1 MLNYSTQQR
10 HGQVRRQA
18 QLYICWGSLT
28 ACLSL
33 QFSRAS
39 VLLVADFSCS
49 SWMRETFTAA
59 LSSSRLFSFS
69 SVSCLSLEDGEGG
82 GVQFKSNSNVM
93 YVENTSIYNTLRGP
107 IIPIHW
113 NNKHTSW
120 IRPFSHTTESHSS
133 LDCQSTKDIS
143 PLVTDCRV
151 SSLPSSPLHVVQLW
165 PKASHHPDLVGGDG
179 QILHGQSQLQILVL
193 QISHR
198 LLERQPHLPGRET
211 EKTVVFTEVINTR
224 FRSNAWRQLEGKL
237 RKEEW
242 ADFPSKMADFQKIQK
257 RCKSSN
263 AQWNNISCL

>member
-1 MLNYSTQQR
+1 MDLVLGFLDCVTLAYRVCFCATCKRMYVYTQHVLGYMLNYSTQQR

-69 SVSCLSLEDGEGG
+69 SVSCLSLEDAEGG

-113 NNKHTSW
+113 NNKDTSW

-133 LDCQSTKDIS
+133 LDCQSTKAIS
-143 PLVTDCRV
+143 PLVTDCSG
-151 SSLPSSPLHVVQLW
+151 SSLPFLTSPCCPAVTEGEPPSWSRRWQWSDPAW
-165 PKASHHPDLVGGDG
+165 PESTADPCSPDLPPSPGATASPAREGDG
-179 QILHGQSQLQILVL
+179 EDSRLHG
-193 QISHR
+193 
-198 LLERQPHLPGRET
+198 
-211 EKTVVFTEVINTR
+211 
-224 FRSNAWRQLEGKL
+224 SN
-237 RKEEW
+237 
-242 ADFPSKMADFQKIQK
+242 
-257 RCKSSN
+257 
-263 AQWNNISCL
+263 